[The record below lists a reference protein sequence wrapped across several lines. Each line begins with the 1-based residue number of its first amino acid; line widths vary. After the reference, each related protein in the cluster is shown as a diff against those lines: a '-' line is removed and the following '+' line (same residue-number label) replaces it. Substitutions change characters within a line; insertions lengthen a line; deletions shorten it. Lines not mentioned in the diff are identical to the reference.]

1 MDIMIKVLVLAV
13 VGLII
18 LVTLLGEFRRR
29 PHRPGRRL
37 SPASAPIE
45 KEMSR

>member
-1 MDIMIKVLVLAV
+1 MDIVIKILVIAV

-18 LVTLLGEFRRR
+18 LITLLGEFRQR
-29 PHRPGRRL
+29 PHRTGRRL